1 VAKKKPKRIMVVDD
15 DPHVILFLR
24 DLFADAGYEVAIAT
38 SAEEAKE
45 TVRRI
50 RPDLITLDIVMPGSW
65 GPRFAQFLTRD
76 PELTSIPLI
85 VVSGMPS
92 AREVIPCASAWLAK
106 PADPETLL
114 GAVRQLIG

>member
-1 VAKKKPKRIMVVDD
+1 MAKKKPRRIMVVDD

-24 DLFADAGYEVAIAT
+24 DLFADEGYEVAIAT
-38 SAEEAKE
+38 SANEARE

-50 RPDLITLDIVMPGSW
+50 KPDLITLDIVMPGSW

-76 PELTSIPLI
+76 PELSAIPLI
-85 VVSGMPS
+85 VVSGMPT

-106 PADPETLL
+106 PAAPEALL
-114 GAVRQLIG
+114 AVVRQLLG